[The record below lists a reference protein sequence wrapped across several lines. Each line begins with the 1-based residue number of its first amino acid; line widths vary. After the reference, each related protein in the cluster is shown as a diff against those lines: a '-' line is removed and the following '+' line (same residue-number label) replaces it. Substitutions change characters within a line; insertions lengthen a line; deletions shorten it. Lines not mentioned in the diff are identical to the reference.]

1 MTISPLNRS
10 LVAVID
16 ILITTGVCNARGLNL
31 MKLPKNPRG
40 SNGFPVGLLVGCV
53 VGCVDGCIEGCEEGC
68 LDGCIEG

>member
-40 SNGFPVGLLVGCV
+40 SNGFPGNDNQKKYCHILL
-53 VGCVDGCIEGCEEGC
+53 
-68 LDGCIEG
+68 LF